1 MKSLRNSTGRL
12 LAFSIALFVV
22 QGAHATLLFQDGFVY
37 PTGNLG
43 GTTPQNG
50 AWTGASANIQVG
62 STSLTYPGL
71 ADLGLGDVAVTSGVA
86 AGTTKA
92 NFTGTP
98 ITSGSIYYSFLAQC
112 TVLPTANNYVTS
124 LNASG
129 GGPSGSADPLS
140 VYVGQQVAGSQ
151 FKIGVR
157 HTGIGTGATYASNP
171 TLTLGSTH
179 LFVVEYTWG
188 SGGTV
193 SLFIDPT
200 PGGSQPVADV
210 TVTGGGT
217 EATDLQVVG
226 FKAQSSAAAG
236 NWIFDTVRIGDAWA
250 DVTPAAIPEPSAVAL
265 LGLGVLGLAFWR
277 RVRR

>member
-1 MKSLRNSTGRL
+1 MKSLRTLTRRL
-12 LAFSIALFVV
+12 LAFGITLLVI

-37 PTGNLG
+37 PTGNLDG
-43 GTTPQNG
+43 NG
-50 AWTGASANIQVG
+50 PWAGASANIQVT

-71 ADLGLGDVAVTSGVA
+71 ADTASPGNDVTVASGVA

-112 TVLPTANNYVTS
+112 TALPTANNYVTS
-124 LNASG
+124 LNVAGGTPSG
-129 GGPSGSADPLS
+129 GTDPLS

-157 HTGIGTGATYASNP
+157 HTGIGSGATYASNP
-171 TLTLGSTH
+171 SLTLGSTH

-193 SLFIDPT
+193 SLFVDPT
-200 PGGSQPVADV
+200 PGGSQPTADV

-217 EATDLQVVG
+217 DAANLQVVG
-226 FKAQSSAAAG
+226 FKAQAAATAG
-236 NWIFDTVRIGDAWA
+236 NWIFDTVRIGDTWA
-250 DVTPAAIPEPSAVAL
+250 DVTPTLVPEPSAVVL
-265 LGLGVLGLAFWR
+265 LGVGGLSLAFWR